1 MRISLLRVDF
11 FALLLCMAVA
21 HVSIGNPYYGATIY
35 LFTDIIKS
43 YFLCDI
49 SRLRHPDGEHYLSKL
64 LLALVFIGGI
74 AVSFVYPMLSG
85 EGKAA
90 VVSLCVVCFVMRD
103 YFASTSAL
111 SSENKHKVGFY
122 LSQLLIHL
130 FFNAVCAYLLCLC
143 VSGREFYVLTGALFF
158 TSIIRIMFPE
168 RQLSPGNADLENK
181 YEIIASYKLFSDMN
195 LYSTIAINLGV
206 MMVVFSIL
214 TAASG
219 AFDLK
224 LYASIVA
231 WMLLVYFSI
240 VITMSFIRKKWRNVA
255 LAEFIAGAVIWL
267 TGAIGMSSTSSI
279 VLIGIWAMIWGF
291 GLALMFAAIRKFYID
306 FEAVGMILGEEY
318 DKNKLEISN
327 AIVAATSSIVCSSIM
342 LIIMA
347 YMTFSVEGSLP
358 VLPKMPTAFLVYLPV
373 SFMIVAIVFALKSPF
388 DYRNREKLMRFVSDR
403 SKNENFRENLDRL
416 FVEKYRMRFGIK
428 IICTI
433 ARPFLRLKVSGIE
446 NLRKENYPSVFVCNH
461 GFIYGPISAVIYLPT
476 YFRPWIHNVMLQRD
490 SAQREL
496 NHSLAFLK
504 KYLGKFI
511 GGGIISLL
519 TRVVCWAL
527 NSFNPIPVVRGA
539 SRDVMSTLNE
549 SLNALEEGDNI
560 LIFPEK
566 PKALSGLAE
575 DADATTLRTFYTGF
589 AHIGKMYFDR
599 TGKSLLFYPLY
610 SDRSHRMFSIGE
622 PVLYD
627 PTMEPHESKRELA
640 EQLQLRLEEL
650 SKGQT
655 GQAPSEGSTQ
665 EI

>member
-21 HVSIGNPYYGATIY
+21 HISIGNPYYGATIY

-43 YFLCDI
+43 YFLCDL

-64 LLALVFIGGI
+64 LLALVFIGGV
-74 AVSFVYPMLSG
+74 AVSFVYPMLLG
-85 EGKAA
+85 EKKA
-90 VVSLCVVCFVMRD
+90 VYISLCVVCFVMRD

-111 SSENKHKVGFY
+111 SSENRHKVGFY

-130 FFNAVCAYLLCLC
+130 FFNAVCAYLLSLC
-143 VSGREFYVLTGALFF
+143 VYGKDLYILLGAILF
-158 TSIIRIMFPE
+158 TSIIRIIFPE
-168 RQLSPGNADLENK
+168 RQLTPGNADLENK

-195 LYSTIAINLGV
+195 LYATIAINLGV
-206 MMVVFSIL
+206 MMVVFGTLAVS
-214 TAASG
+214 SG
-219 AFDLK
+219 AFNLK
-224 LYASIVA
+224 LYGAIVA
-231 WMLLVYFSI
+231 WMLLVYLSI
-240 VITMSFIRKKWRNVA
+240 VITMFFIRKKWRNIA

-267 TGAIGMSSTSSI
+267 SGAIGMSSVSSI
-279 VLIGIWAMIWGF
+279 ILMGVWTMIWGF

-306 FEAVGMILGEEY
+306 FEAVGMLLGEEY
-318 DKNKLEISN
+318 DKKRLEISN
-327 AIVAATSSIVCSSIM
+327 AIVSASSSIVSSSIM

-347 YMTFSVEGSLP
+347 YMTFSVAGVVP
-358 VLPKMPTAFLVYLPV
+358 VLPKMPTALLVYLPI
-373 SFMIVAIVFALKSPF
+373 SFMLVAIVFALKSPF
-388 DYRNREKLMRFVSDR
+388 DYRNREKLMRFARDR

-446 NLRKENYPSVFVCNH
+446 HLKKEKYPSVFVCNH

-476 YFRPWIHNVMLQRD
+476 YFRPWIHNVMLNKD
-490 SAQREL
+490 SARREL

-504 KYLGKFI
+504 KYLGFI
-511 GGGIISLL
+511 GTGIINLL
-519 TRVVCWAL
+519 TRIVCWAL

-566 PKALSGLAE
+566 PKALSGLSE
-575 DADATTLRTFYTGF
+575 DADATILRTFYTGF

-610 SDRSHRMFSIGE
+610 SDREHRKFSIGE

-627 PTMEPHESKRELA
+627 PSLEPHESKRELA
-640 EQLQLRLEEL
+640 EELQLRLEEL
-650 SKGQT
+650 SKGETEQV
-655 GQAPSEGSTQ
+655 PSEESKRET
-665 EI
+665 